1 MRTLHKVISAL
12 ALVASAAVSNAQ
24 SGFAFRKTD
33 IKAVYLHLPGDHLSL
48 GAGLSLAAP
57 HVWFNLDNNSA
68 VKPAGWNFVNPL
80 AAGRLETDELPFFAS
95 RFTNTP
101 AAGFA
106 TSKADVRY
114 WWQNVRDLSDDD
126 LGNIDVA
133 LIQVTT
139 PNLPVAPSD
148 REKIRRFVDKGGV
161 LWVDLTYGFF
171 NQTNGGPIPFFATIP
186 GSPDSNL
193 QWDPQSPLLNF
204 PNNLTDQEI
213 QSIGFGPTYSV
224 QPINKRN
231 LDQVNLGAE
240 GANTIG
246 NLVSSMLGFS
256 GEYGLLKPVVAAA
269 GLPSISVARIGDG
282 YMVVSTRGLSE
293 AINRVGNNLNREY
306 FGVQPAVQSGSTV
319 ASSFSNAVSKF
330 IINIISLATQSTQTG
345 GGTRKNSST
354 FIDQGAPMLQTWNGS
369 FPPTSSATL
378 RSAKPP
384 VIYKGLVFIATDNQV
399 FAYDSDP
406 NSDQDNDGNPDDGI
420 VDLNLGDEEDRLFAT
435 APAGAVISGVVAA
448 EVPNPGPGVPQDQL
462 LVTTADGRLLVY
474 PIYDNNRR
482 ILATATV
489 APIANL
495 TAGAGGSPVAVAG
508 EPPREPTVHE
518 GIAYVADTVQSGAS
532 QEVGRL
538 WMVNLR
544 SLQVVRSASP
554 GSNPFI
560 FGGTASNPPRFSSAP
575 TIGYIPVLDNSNALD
590 KVAYVPLMPQASPQ
604 SNSGV
609 VSLWIGA
616 KGEKP
621 SSVVNNGGSIDV
633 VTRAGTRNLPAY
645 IGTSAGDALSP
656 KISIIRANGVPF
668 TAAEVAAVFDGS
680 ITQNQGTITL
690 GLVTGATWPPTGVD
704 TDGVRVDYNIDW
716 GAAFPS
722 ATASIERGRLF
733 FPTSLQGQKWVVGGI
748 ALSPSGTMYVTNSTK
763 QINPLFNPGGGADT
777 GQNVGTIDQ
786 NVNTYLGSFF
796 AIREEG
802 RGLFRMVYRWDLYPQ
817 HTMNFQGGS
826 QLVPSAIPDNDPLQY
841 LQFGAFNLGFIL
853 GGPFRT
859 ASFQGAPVIRN
870 NEVYVTVSGIKN
882 LAPATAVLCFKD
894 DSSSRE
900 IRIGSAVGP
909 STVIVQPDISR
920 SANPTA
926 PTVLSS
932 LGEGEYRVERERGEV
947 GAIIRLDNLM
957 RGNSGQIVD
966 SINTSQPIILRSQ
979 GRPDQVIDPATQGD
993 RWNPLK
999 WYTVLHG
1006 TATYSSAFASGNTL
1020 YVAGMS
1026 YLPSVLENLTN
1037 GIPSPIGFISAV
1049 RTDFDPSVAVR
1060 TSQGFSTNPLNFQ
1073 PREVIADN
1081 NRPYMRQ
1088 LITMDYPRANANWT
1102 SPQIP
1107 TPPGVFPDIF
1117 PNTNY
1122 VWPQA
1127 PRNLEERGRITFDD
1141 FRIRVNQC
1149 ALRGNSTFVDGGGV
1163 TQFNRPLG
1171 VVGGDNTVLT
1181 WTNTN
1186 LFAFKKADF
1195 WVADE
1200 GRISL
1205 FDPSGNVIY
1214 NSKTNTSF
1222 GSTAGF
1228 TAGGKQSN
1236 FGRPT
1241 RIYPIPNTS
1250 DILVVDSDQNRIVRM
1265 APSGSVSRELTQFVV
1280 DPAFAPGGYAPGEPL
1295 SFQNPR
1301 DCLTYTSEVLQ
1312 ANNRFSNAQPL
1323 ERWRHYLVADQ
1334 GNNRIIEIVDRY
1346 AMNPT
1351 TGQITGLLAEGS
1363 LLWHSPSQV
1372 SGKGYQYNSLSRIQ
1386 TGAASFMVVAGVGNK
1401 APTRRDT
1408 GEPNVNGSFVGDQ
1421 NSNDARSS
1429 QTGNGG
1435 VVIFDATIPGGY
1447 RVFDRFQRP
1456 QVDNTR
1462 IFDFVTGTWST
1473 DITRS
1478 VIAGNQ
1484 TFNNLQSVT
1493 AQQLPG
1499 GVLTLMVADANGVF
1513 ELQTT
1518 VVNPVG
1524 LATRWML
1531 PNYAMVALRR
1541 AGANGG
1547 FPTSS
1552 NPARFFP
1559 TYARR
1564 LNDEEVIIV
1573 NGYQGRNVFNTGDY
1587 SGEVLQI
1594 DGRIDFAAQSSASL
1608 MPIAYVPNGYSTNTI
1623 NLGFNIRSVKLR
1635 FGPIEG
1641 ARGLVLP
1648 VFADRR

>member
-1 MRTLHKVISAL
+1 MRTLHKVVSAL
-12 ALVASAAVSNAQ
+12 AIAASAAVSTAQ

-33 IKAVYLHLPGDHLSL
+33 IKAVYLHLPGDHNAVAV
-48 GAGLSLAAP
+48 GQSLAAP
-57 HVWFNLDNNSA
+57 FVWFNLDNNIA

-80 AAGRLETDELPFFAS
+80 AAGRLEQDEVPFFAA
-95 RFTNTP
+95 RFNNTP

-126 LGNIDVA
+126 LGSIDVA
-133 LIQVTT
+133 LLQITT

-161 LWVDLTYGFF
+161 LWLDLTYGFF
-171 NQTNGGPIPFFATIP
+171 NQTNGGPIPFFANLP
-186 GSPDSNL
+186 GAPDTNL
-193 QWDPQSPLLNF
+193 QWDPQSPLLNY

-213 QSIGFGPTYSV
+213 QALGFGPNFNV

-231 LDQVNLGAE
+231 LDQINLGAE
-240 GANTIG
+240 GANSIG
-246 NLVSSMLGFS
+246 NLVSSTLGFT
-256 GEYGLLKPVVAAA
+256 GEFGQLKPVVASA
-269 GLPSISVARIGDG
+269 GFPSVSVARIGDG
-282 YMVVSTRGLSE
+282 YMVVSSRGLSE
-293 AINRVGNNLNREY
+293 SLNRVGNNLNREY
-306 FGVQPAVQSGSTV
+306 FAAQAPVSSNSTLAGSFTN
-319 ASSFSNAVSKF
+319 SVSKF
-330 IINIISLATQSTQTG
+330 IVNVISLASQSTQSG
-345 GGTRKNSST
+345 SGTRKNSST
-354 FIDQGAPMLQTWNGS
+354 FIDQGAPMLQTWRGT
-369 FPPTSSATL
+369 FPPTSLATL
-378 RSAKPP
+378 RSSRPP
-384 VIYKGLVFIATDNQV
+384 VVYKGMVFIATDNQI

-406 NSDQDNDGNPDDGI
+406 TADQDNDGNPDDG
-420 VDLNLGDEEDRLFAT
+420 VPDLSLGDETDRLFAT
-435 APAGAVISGVVAA
+435 APAGAAISGVVAA

-482 ILATATV
+482 ILASPTV
-489 APIANL
+489 PPIANL
-495 TAGAGGSPVAVAG
+495 NPGAGGSPVAVAG

-518 GIAYVADTVQSGAS
+518 GFAYVADTVQSGGS

-538 WMVNLR
+538 WVVNLR
-544 SLQVVRSASP
+544 SLQVVRSPAA
-554 GSNPFI
+554 GSNPFV
-560 FGGTASNPPRFSSAP
+560 FGGTGSNPPRFSSAP
-575 TIGYIPVLDNSNALD
+575 SIGYIPILDNSNALD
-590 KVAYVPLMPQASPQ
+590 KVAYLPLMPQATPQ

-609 VSLWIGA
+609 MSVWIGA

-621 SSVVNNGGSIDV
+621 SSVINNGGSIDI
-633 VTRAGTRNLPAY
+633 VTRAGTRNLPLY
-645 IGTSAGDALSP
+645 VGTAVGDALSP
-656 KISIIRANGVPF
+656 KISIIRANGIAF
-668 TAAEVAAVFDGS
+668 TAAEVASVFDGS

-690 GLVTGATWPPTGVD
+690 GLVTGVTWPPAGVD
-704 TDGVRVDYNIDW
+704 LEGVRVDYNIDW

-733 FPTSLQGQKWVVGGI
+733 FPTSTQGQKWVVGGV
-748 ALSPSGTMYVTNSTK
+748 AMSPSGTLYITNSTK

-777 GQNVGTIDQ
+777 GQNVGAIDP

-826 QLVPSAIPDNDPLQY
+826 QLVPSALPDNDPLQY
-841 LQFGAFNLGFIL
+841 LQFGSFSLGFIL
-853 GGPFRT
+853 GGPFRS

-870 NEVYVTVSGIKN
+870 NEVYVTVSGTKN
-882 LAPATAVLCFKD
+882 LAPATAILCFKD

-900 IRIGSAVGP
+900 IRIGNAVGP

-920 SANPTA
+920 SSNPTNPTA
-926 PTVLSS
+926 LSS

-957 RGNSGQIVD
+957 RGNTGQIVD

-979 GRPDQVIDPATQGD
+979 GQPDRVVDPALQSD

-1006 TATYSSAFASGNTL
+1006 TATYSSAFASGNTV

-1026 YLPSVLENLTN
+1026 YLPSVLENLTSA
-1037 GIPSPIGFISAV
+1037 IPSPVGFMSAI

-1060 TSQGFSTNPLNFQ
+1060 TSQAFSTDPTNFQ

-1081 NRPYMRQ
+1081 LRPYMRQ
-1088 LITMDYPRANANWT
+1088 LITLDYPRAAANWT

-1107 TPPGVFPDIF
+1107 PAPGQGPDLY

-1122 VWPQA
+1122 VWPQS
-1127 PRNLEERGRITFDD
+1127 PRNLEERGRISFDD

-1149 ALRGNSTFVDGGGV
+1149 VLRGTSSFTDASGV

-1171 VVGGDNTVLT
+1171 VIGGDSTILS

-1186 LFAFKKADF
+1186 LFAFRKADF

-1205 FDPSGNVIY
+1205 FDPSGNVVY

-1228 TAGGKQSN
+1228 TAGGKLNN

-1241 RIYPIPNTS
+1241 RIYPIPNSS

-1265 APSGSVSRELTQFVV
+1265 APSGAIGRELTQFVV
-1280 DPAFAPGGYAPGEPL
+1280 DPAFAPAGYQAGDPL
-1295 SFQNPR
+1295 NFQNPR

-1323 ERWRHYLVADQ
+1323 ERWRHFLVADQ
-1334 GNNRIIEIVDRY
+1334 GHNRIIEVVDRFGI
-1346 AMNPT
+1346 NPS
-1351 TGQITGLLAEGS
+1351 TGQITGLIAEGA

-1386 TGAASFMVVAGVGNK
+1386 TGPTNFMIVAGIGNR
-1401 APTRRDT
+1401 APSRLDA
-1408 GEPNVNGSFVGDQ
+1408 GEPNLGGNLIGDVNSV
-1421 NSNDARSS
+1421 NTRTS
-1429 QTGNGG
+1429 QTGGG
-1435 VVIFDATIPGGY
+1435 GIVIFDATIPGGY
-1447 RVFDRFQRP
+1447 RVFDQYQRP
-1456 QVDNTR
+1456 FVHESR
-1462 IFDFVTGTWST
+1462 IFDFVTGTWSVSEQRR
-1473 DITRS
+1473 IQ
-1478 VIAGNQ
+1478 AGPQ
-1484 TFNNLQSVT
+1484 YFQNLQSVT
-1493 AQQLPG
+1493 AQQIPG
-1499 GVLTLMVADANGVF
+1499 GFLTIMVADANGVF
-1513 ELQTT
+1513 EFVTPI
-1518 VVNPVG
+1518 VNPTS
-1524 LATRWML
+1524 LTTRWML

-1547 FPTSS
+1547 IPTSS

-1564 LNDEEVIIV
+1564 INDEEVILV
-1573 NGYQGRNVFNTGDY
+1573 NGFQGRNVFNTSNF

-1594 DGRIDFAAQSSASL
+1594 DGRIDLAAEGAGSL
-1608 MPIAYVPNGYSTNTI
+1608 MPINYVSSGYSANTI

-1641 ARGLVLP
+1641 ARGLILP